1 MDPEIIE
8 EWFKVNWVFG
18 FMSLVI
24 VSLLAME
31 KESREPITSVAFLLF
46 FIWGGWRLVSNY
58 ILNQWGLSAL
68 DAWNLGEID
77 HGLPNIN
84 ITIPGWIMFAILMIS
99 GLGEVRGLDEEVEL
113 MEREAKESEKKE
125 VQNKKTEQKMTDKS
139 SADNVVRTNEGKVDD
154 LFDDI

>member
-1 MDPEIIE
+1 
-8 EWFKVNWVFG
+8 
-18 FMSLVI
+18 
-24 VSLLAME
+24 ME
-31 KESREPITSVAFLLF
+31 KESREPITSVAFLFF
-46 FIWGGWRLVSNY
+46 FIWGVWRLVSNY

-99 GLGEVRGLDEEVEL
+99 GLGEVRGLDEEVE

-125 VQNKKTEQKMTDKS
+125 VQNRKTEQKMTDKS